1 MTRTNSPQTQKS
13 GYFSALGLLTLL
25 AVLHP
30 TAQGAS
36 QVQVN
41 FESGSQI
48 VFGSL
53 SGALN
58 PGSAADGD
66 GAVIQLGYY
75 AAATIGNNFAGT
87 WHALTGAGSLN
98 IGGDTGSGL
107 TFDTTSIGDIGGGA
121 APGGSGI
128 FAFSLVFDNTVSGTF
143 ADLPGSITIP
153 LAIKFF
159 NAPSLGASTYFN
171 VVSADAWLWKLPA
184 TPSPLPPTINLSLDD
199 AGLEWQSIA
208 VAGQSPSTAFH
219 ASIAIVP
226 EPTATLLIGLGFAAF
241 AMRRNHPNRSGRI

>member
-1 MTRTNSPQTQKS
+1 MTRTNSPQTQKARYLPAI
-13 GYFSALGLLTLL
+13 GIFSMLT
-25 AVLHP
+25 VLHP
-30 TAQGAS
+30 LAQGAS

-41 FESGSQI
+41 FESGSQS
-48 VFGSL
+48 VFDGL
-53 SGALN
+53 ALALN

-75 AAATIGNNFAGT
+75 DAATVGNNFAGT

-98 IGGDTGSGL
+98 LGGDTGSGL

-128 FAFSLVFDNTVSGTF
+128 FAFSLIFDNTVSGTF
-143 ADLPGSITIP
+143 ADLPSSTTIP

-159 NAPSLGASTYFN
+159 DAPSIGASTYFN
-171 VVSADAWLWKLPA
+171 VVSADTWLWKLPA
-184 TPSPLPPTINLSLDD
+184 TPSPLPPTINMSLDD

-208 VAGQSPSTAFH
+208 SAGQSPATAFH

-226 EPTATLLIGLGFAAF
+226 EPTSALLIGIGCASFTV
-241 AMRRNHPNRSGRI
+241 RRRRYSCIGKA

>member
-1 MTRTNSPQTQKS
+1 MTLTISPLTQVTR
-13 GYFSALGLLTLL
+13 YFSAFGLLASL
-25 AVLHP
+25 AILHP
-30 TAQGAS
+30 TAQAAS

-66 GAVIQLGYY
+66 GAVLQLGYY
-75 AAATIGNNFAGT
+75 DAATIGNNFAGT

-98 IGGDTGSGL
+98 LGGDTGSGL
-107 TFDTTSIGDIGGGA
+107 TFDTTSIGDIGGGG

-143 ADLPGSITIP
+143 ADLPSSTTIP

-159 NAPSLGASTYFN
+159 DAPSIGASTYFN

-184 TPSPLPPTINLSLDD
+184 TPSPLPPTINISLDD
-199 AGLEWQSIA
+199 SGLEWQSIGI
-208 VAGQSPSTAFH
+208 AGQSPSTAFRTT
-219 ASIAIVP
+219 IAIVP
-226 EPTATLLIGLGFAAF
+226 EPSAALLIAIVCASFTL
-241 AMRRNHPNRSGRI
+241 RRRRYICMGRA